1 MMLRGVYAI
10 TDSKLL
16 PTDELLLSKVEAA
29 LKGGARL
36 IQYRDKS
43 TDTQKRIHQ
52 ASALLKLCMDY
63 NVPLIINDDIALTAL
78 IDADGVHLGQQ
89 DISVTQA
96 RKILGGYKII
106 GATCHDSIM
115 LAKEAEQNGANYV
128 AFGACFS
135 SPTKPDAHTISHTIL
150 KEAKLQLN
158 IPIVAIGGISSENA
172 SQIIATG
179 VDMIAV
185 VSDLFDHDDVYKHTQ
200 QLANLFKANI

>member
-1 MMLRGVYAI
+1 MLRGVYAI

-16 PTDELLLSKVEAA
+16 PTDELLLNKVEVV
-29 LKGGARL
+29 LKGGAHL

-43 TDTQKRIHQ
+43 TDKQKRIRQ
-52 ASALLKLCMDY
+52 ASALRDLCTTY
-63 NVPLIINDDIALTAL
+63 HVPLIINDDIELATS
-78 IDADGVHLGQQ
+78 INADGVHLGQQ
-89 DISVTQA
+89 DMPLTTA
-96 RKILGGYKII
+96 RKILGENKII
-106 GATCHDSIM
+106 GATCHDSII
-115 LAKEAEQNGANYV
+115 LAKEAEHNGANYV

-135 SPTKPDAHTISHTIL
+135 SPTKPDACTLSHTIL
-150 KEAKLQLN
+150 KKAKLQLN

-185 VSDLFDHDDVYKHTQ
+185 VSDLFDRDDVYKHTQ